1 MFNVFFESR
10 GKRAQ
15 VSLFFFSVPWESS
28 VKSEYEVKNQSK
40 EQKLAGDSVAEGLFF
55 CSNMMESSKRSYFCQ
70 DLIQHASRTHAY
82 TEA

>member
-15 VSLFFFSVPWESS
+15 VSLFFSVPWESS

-55 CSNMMESSKRSYFCQ
+55 CSSMVESSKRSYFCQ
-70 DLIQHASRTHAY
+70 DLIQRASRTHTY